1 MGGREG
7 RIVGLSDRRLTIM
20 SDPGNFTLEK
30 LRWLRQVASDPTL
43 PPQALRLAVVLACD
57 FINRDSREAWPSMV
71 TLQGVLGV
79 KEGAVRRASEAM
91 QAAGH
96 LAVQEGGGRRNSSRY
111 RWIIRPENPTEIE
124 GVSSEKPLRERK
136 GFVAGNPSVSETETP
151 PFLERNPSVS
161 GGKTPPKTEGE
172 PYLKNP
178 VKEPSEGNPLP
189 RRRAKAGAQ
198 HPAAGY
204 LLSDA
209 EADSFRALYG
219 RWPKKAGE
227 ADARRAFSEVLAE
240 GVDLEAIALGAA
252 AYVINRNR
260 DTRGPGAVVQFTT
273 PLGRWLRERGWE
285 TWSGLPD
292 AERSAA
298 QYAEAEREAMME
310 RLRAQVALRN
320 SMPF

>member
-1 MGGREG
+1 
-7 RIVGLSDRRLTIM
+7 M

-30 LRWLRQVASDPTL
+30 LRWLRQVAGDPTL
-43 PPQALRLAVVLACD
+43 PPQSLRLAVVLACD

-111 RWIIRPENPTEIE
+111 RWIIHPENPTEIE

-151 PFLERNPSVS
+151 PFSERNPSVS

-178 VKEPSEGNPLP
+178 VKEPSEGNPP
-189 RRRAKAGAQ
+189 SRMRARAGRQA
-198 HPAAGY
+198 PDAGY

-209 EADSFRALYG
+209 QAESFAALYD
-219 RWPKKAGE
+219 RWPKRTGM
-227 ADARRAFSEVLAE
+227 ADARRAFAEALRE
-240 GVDLEAIALGAA
+240 GVELEAIALGAA
-252 AYVINRNR
+252 AYVVDRNR
-260 DTRGPGAVVQFTT
+260 DHRGPAAVINFTT
-273 PLGRWLRERGWE
+273 PLARWLRERGWE
-285 TWSGLPD
+285 TWAALPD

-298 QYAEAEREAMME
+298 QDAEAEREAMME